1 MANIK
6 FIEETHTYL
15 LDDKP
20 LISVTTLMQKHGL
33 APSYD
38 GVPENVLK
46 AKAER
51 GTLIHKE
58 IEDYCVKGEV
68 GFTDELS
75 LFIDYIEDNNIEV
88 ISNETLVHNNLVA
101 GTIDLILGGNAIA
114 DIKTTSVLH
123 LDAVSWQLSIYAY
136 LYNLTHDYK
145 VVNGKVLHFTP
156 LGELSVRD
164 IPLKPEMMVEELL
177 RCEAEGR
184 LFQNDLDFSQKK
196 LTQLYDVENFIKE
209 IKMQQKK
216 AELDAERLKAE
227 LLLAMETQNVKKFEN
242 DVIRITRKDAYE
254 KETFDTKKFKVDY
267 PKLHQEYIKKTTVGA
282 TVLITIK
289 G

>member
-1 MANIK
+1 MPIR

-20 LISVTTLMQKHGL
+20 LISVTTLMQKHGI

-38 GVPENVLK
+38 GVDENVLK

-75 LFIDYIEDNNIEV
+75 MFIDYAEENNLKV
-88 ISNETLVHNNLVA
+88 LHNELLVHNDLVA
-101 GTIDLILGGNAIA
+101 GTIDLVLGNHTIA

-136 LYNLTHDYK
+136 LYNLTHEDK
-145 VVNGKVLHFTP
+145 LVNGKVFHFNS
-156 LGELSVRD
+156 LGELVVKD
-164 IPLKPEMMVEELL
+164 VPLKPQFMVEKLIM
-177 RCEAEGR
+177 CERNGDM
-184 LFQNDLDFSQKK
+184 FYYDLDFAEHK
-196 LTQLYDVENFIKE
+196 LQQIYSVENFIKE
-209 IKMQQKK
+209 VKLSQKK
-216 AELDAERLKAE
+216 AELEAERLKTE
-227 LLLAMETQNVKKFEN
+227 LLMAMEKQGVKKYEN
-242 DVIRITRKDAYE
+242 ERIRITYKDEYD
-254 KETFDTKKFKVDY
+254 KNTFDTKQFKLEQPELY
-267 PKLHQEYIKKTTVGA
+267 KEYLKKTTVGA
-282 TVLITIK
+282 TVLITLK
-289 G
+289 D